1 MLHLIC
7 HKPSERYVIS
17 KYNVVIMLCIGM
29 CYLDSKTVQKLPTK
43 FTTLQH
49 LQTCQ
54 INLHLSTITI
64 LQIGFH
70 NCHPNGLCHGQ
81 NNTMTFLQQNVV
93 EHSQQLIKTARKQY
107 RQTQQSNS
115 CPQLVSHKHL
125 TRVAVG
131 ARPIFHQA
139 P

>member
-70 NCHPNGLCHGQ
+70 NCHPNGLCLW
-81 NNTMTFLQQNVV
+81 TK
-93 EHSQQLIKTARKQY
+93 EHDDLPSTERGGAFTTTNKNSTKTIQTDTTIKQLPT
-107 RQTQQSNS
+107 
-115 CPQLVSHKHL
+115 VS
-125 TRVAVG
+125 V
-131 ARPIFHQA
+131 P
-139 P
+139 